1 MVLDELIV
9 KNSEE
14 LSTLEENKI
23 DRSDTYYLKTV
34 DNALSVLELFEG
46 ENLQMGISEISK
58 LVGLHKSIVFRILY
72 TLKKLGYIEQSKKS
86 KKYRPTFRSFE
97 IGAKVVNQLG
107 FGSLIQ
113 PIMEHLA
120 LQVGETVNLGALTSY
135 DIVYLNKVVPKSA
148 LRIDALVG
156 ARLPAQCT
164 ALGKAILAFLPPEEL
179 DDFLKNSKL
188 KKFTPMS
195 KTEPKSL
202 RSELD
207 EIRRVGYSFS
217 DEELFD
223 GIVCIGAPILDRRNF
238 AYAGISIAMFKARA
252 NLHERK
258 EEMIQLLTRAAA
270 EISSLT
276 QNASVIRD
284 F

>member
-1 MVLDELIV
+1 MDLDEKIV
-9 KNSEE
+9 KNSEG
-14 LSTLEENKI
+14 STPLEVNQV
-23 DRSDTYYLKTV
+23 DRNYAYYLKTV

-72 TLKKLGYIEQSKKS
+72 TLKKLGYIEQSKKN

-97 IGAKVVNQLG
+97 IGARVVNQLG

-113 PIMEHLA
+113 PIMEQLA
-120 LQVGETVNLGALTSY
+120 LQVGETVNLGALTGY
-135 DIVYLNKVVPKSA
+135 EIVYLNKVVPRSA

-164 ALGKAILAFLPPEEL
+164 ALGKAILAFLPKDEL

-188 KKFTPMS
+188 KKYTPMS
-195 KTEPKSL
+195 KTEPESL

-217 DEELFD
+217 NEELFD
-223 GIVCIGAPILDRRNF
+223 GIVCLGTPILDRRNF
-238 AYAGISIAMFKARA
+238 AYAGLSIAMLKART
-252 NLHERK
+252 NLPERK
-258 EEMIQLLTRAAA
+258 EEMIRLLTHAAA

-276 QNASVIRD
+276 QNASVFRA